1 VGISAAVFN
10 FVWKVC
16 KTDDLNSNNLKAV
29 FKSAIRILIFQPSDA
44 DVILSLSGDSVISG
58 CHFIL
63 NSVMVWNMKQISW
76 FSPWQCMLNSFKL
89 VVKSTKNAKS
99 LGHFLSPS
107 SGTNFPFDSINHLM
121 ASFHFRN
128 HRIFLTFYSN
138 LATSHRKNKWRPHS
152 QYPHF

>member
-1 VGISAAVFN
+1 MSENGVINIQKYLMIFLAILKPILKFLYQNGEHSVMKLFAVP
-10 FVWKVC
+10 WTC
-16 KTDDLNSNNLKAV
+16 HNSN
-29 FKSAIRILIFQPSDA
+29 
-44 DVILSLSGDSVISG
+44 
-58 CHFIL
+58 FIL